1 MPTLFDSHEEFSEW
15 FSKDIESH
23 TQSNTKLNQQQLR
36 RLHMILKPFMLRR
49 NKKDVQSELPAKVEL
64 DIYCNLSYRQR
75 AFYKTLRERISI
87 GDLLERAMSGEAKG
101 DESLMNLVMQFR
113 KVCNHP
119 DLFERADVRSP
130 FAFSSFGATGN
141 IAREGPQLSLAYT
154 TKSRITYEV
163 PKLVYRHGGL
173 LNVPG
178 EESQAGSRKWLL
190 GSLMNIWQADYLQE
204 ASRQDKSAF
213 SFLRFIDSSPSEAV
227 KIFRGNDLSFELENI
242 EHSRRRA
249 VSEAVY
255 SDGAGYNQ
263 ASSML
268 LIPEAINRTPLR
280 DVTNERVMDHLCNV
294 ADETF
299 RSERLHVMD
308 PMYDAPVC
316 APPINVECS
325 DRTFFLEQNDS
336 LFDPKVRRALFGILP
351 LEEAKLDESREIM
364 DIGSIPPQ
372 GLLGSA
378 VLEKSGFSAIRVPE
392 MHRFV
397 TDSGKLATLDR
408 LLSELK
414 AGGHRVLLYFQMT
427 RMMDLI
433 EEYLTYRQYKY
444 LRLDGSSKIG
454 DRRDMVMDWQ
464 TRPDLFV
471 FVLSTRAGGLGINL
485 TAADT
490 VIFYDSDWN
499 PTVDSQAMDR
509 AHRLGQTKQV
519 TVYRLITRGTI
530 EERILLRAKQKEQV
544 QKVVISGNAFQESEG
559 VDFNK
564 GNSRDVVSW
573 LLDDDELEEQLRATQ
588 ARREAEEAE
597 ALKNGGKKKGRG
609 GKKKL
614 GIASLEGPAASR
626 TLEDMYHEGTIGNDD
641 ITDFA
646 GEGNFE
652 DVSARASGTATPAS
666 GVESGPLM
674 KKARQKSGETHKTAV
689 KRSQKRRSAAQAIS
703 YLDEGGDIEMTDA

>member
-1 MPTLFDSHEEFSEW
+1 MPTLFDSHEEFSDW

-87 GDLLERAMSGEAKG
+87 HDLLERAMSGEAKG

-130 FAFSSFGATGN
+130 FSFSTFGASGN
-141 IAREGPQLSLAYT
+141 LARETSQLSLAYT
-154 TKSRITYEV
+154 TMNRITYQI
-163 PKLVYRHGGL
+163 PKLVYRRGGL
-173 LNVPG
+173 LDVPS
-178 EESQAGSRKWLL
+178 EDSQAGNRRRLL
-190 GSLMNIWQADYLQE
+190 HNLMNIWQTSYIE
-204 ASRQDKSAF
+204 NSSREGSSGF
-213 SFLRFIDSSPSEAV
+213 SFLRFIDSSSGEV
-227 KIFRGNDLSFELENI
+227 SNIFKADDVSFMAQDIDKRQRITSSKVIYNDG
-242 EHSRRRA
+242 SREDQKR
-249 VSEAVY
+249 
-255 SDGAGYNQ
+255 
-263 ASSML
+263 SML
-268 LIPEAINRTPLR
+268 LIPKALTRFPLK
-280 DVTNERVMDHLCNV
+280 DITNEKVMHHLCNV
-294 ADETF
+294 ANDAF
-299 RSERLHVMD
+299 REERLHIMD
-308 PMYDAPVC
+308 PMYDSPVC
-316 APPINVECS
+316 APPVNIICS
-325 DRTFFLEQNDS
+325 DRTFVMEQHDS
-336 LFDPKVRRALFGILP
+336 LFDHKSRRALFGVSP
-351 LEEAKLDESREIM
+351 LEDKILEETGQTIDLGGIL
-364 DIGSIPPQ
+364 PQ
-372 GLLGSA
+372 GLLGST
-378 VLEKSGFSAIRVPE
+378 VLERGGYSGIRVPE

-408 LLSELK
+408 LLGELK

-464 TRPDLFV
+464 TRSDLFV

-519 TVYRLITRGTI
+519 TVYRLITRNSI
-530 EERILLRAKQKEQV
+530 EERILLRAKQKEEV
-544 QKVVISGNAFQESEG
+544 CIHVYRVN
-559 VDFNK
+559 VRFNGLSFPETLSRK
-564 GNSRDVVSW
+564 LKSTLIKEILVMLCRGYLTMTNWKNNSRQLKRDEKQKRLK
-573 LLDDDELEEQLRATQ
+573 LL
-588 ARREAEEAE
+588 
-597 ALKNGGKKKGRG
+597 
-609 GKKKL
+609 
-614 GIASLEGPAASR
+614 
-626 TLEDMYHEGTIGNDD
+626 
-641 ITDFA
+641 
-646 GEGNFE
+646 
-652 DVSARASGTATPAS
+652 
-666 GVESGPLM
+666 
-674 KKARQKSGETHKTAV
+674 KTV
-689 KRSQKRRSAAQAIS
+689 KRRVADPRRNLALQVLKVRQFPKPWKIYIMKVFPFSS
-703 YLDEGGDIEMTDA
+703 HVNSRRGKF

>member
-64 DIYCNLSYRQR
+64 DVYCNLSYRQR

-130 FAFSSFGATGN
+130 MAFASFGATGN
-141 IAREGPQLSLAYT
+141 IAREGAQLSLAYT
-154 TKSRITYEV
+154 TRNRISYQV
-163 PKLVYRHGGL
+163 PKLVYREGGML
-173 LNVPG
+173 SVPG
-178 EESQAGSRKWLL
+178 EKSQAGSRRRLL
-190 GSLMNIWQADYLQE
+190 DNLMNIWQADYIE
-204 ASRQDKSAF
+204 SAAIQKDSGF
-213 SFLRFIDSSPSEAV
+213 SFLRFVDTSSGEIAKAFKGDDVSVALNS
-227 KIFRGNDLSFELENI
+227 INN
-242 EHSRRRA
+242 RRRI
-249 VSEAVY
+249 SKSDAVY
-255 SDGAGYNQ
+255 DDGAGIDQ
-263 ASSML
+263 QHKML
-268 LIPEAINRTPLR
+268 LVPGTVNRFPLKE
-280 DVTNERVMDHLCNV
+280 VTNEKVMAHLCSV
-294 ADETF
+294 AEDTF
-299 RSERLHVMD
+299 HSDRLHIMD

-316 APPINVECS
+316 APPVDITCS
-325 DRTFFLEQNDS
+325 DRTFYLEQHGT
-336 LFDPKVRRALFGILP
+336 LFDAKSRRALFGILP
-351 LEEAKLDESREIM
+351 LEEAKLEEAGTRM
-364 DIGSIPPQ
+364 DIGAIPPK
-372 GLLGSA
+372 GLLGPT
-378 VLEKSGFSAIRVPE
+378 VLEKSGHSGIRVPE

-408 LLSELK
+408 LLAELK

-464 TRPDLFV
+464 TRSDLFV

-519 TVYRLITRGTI
+519 TVYRMITRNSI
-530 EERILLRAKQKEQV
+530 EERILLRAKQKEEV
-544 QKVVISGNAFQESEG
+544 LSHYYHINDRYNGLLFLAMHSRILKLIST
-559 VDFNK
+559 
-564 GNSRDVVSW
+564 
-573 LLDDDELEEQLRATQ
+573 RATL
-588 ARREAEEAE
+588 AMSYRGSWTMTNW
-597 ALKNGGKKKGRG
+597 KNNYEQPKPNVMPKKPMR
-609 GKKKL
+609 
-614 GIASLEGPAASR
+614 SR
-626 TLEDMYHEGTIGNDD
+626 T
-641 ITDFA
+641 
-646 GEGNFE
+646 
-652 DVSARASGTATPAS
+652 VP
-666 GVESGPLM
+666 
-674 KKARQKSGETHKTAV
+674 
-689 KRSQKRRSAAQAIS
+689 RRKAAQGRSWA
-703 YLDEGGDIEMTDA
+703 

>member
-1 MPTLFDSHEEFSEW
+1 MPFPILIVELWALLHFIMPTLFDSHEEFSEW

-23 TQSNTKLNQQQLR
+23 TQSHTKLNQQQLR

-49 NKKDVQSELPAKVEL
+49 NKRDVQSELPAKVEL

-130 FAFSSFGATGN
+130 LAFASFGATAN

-154 TKSRITYEV
+154 TRNRIAYDV
-163 PKLVYRHGGL
+163 PKLVYRHGGML
-173 LNVPG
+173 AVPG
-178 EESQAGSRKWLL
+178 EDSNAGVRRRYLDN
-190 GSLMNIWQADYLQE
+190 LMNIWQADHIESSFE
-204 ASRQDKSAF
+204 ADSSF
-213 SFLRFIDSSPSEAV
+213 SFLRFIDSSPNELVEAFRANDIYFAV
-227 KIFRGNDLSFELENI
+227 DAITKSNKIST
-242 EHSRRRA
+242 
-249 VSEAVY
+249 SEAVY
-255 SDGAGYNQ
+255 DDGTGYNKRQ
-263 ASSML
+263 RML
-268 LIPEAINRTPLR
+268 LVPGTTNRFPLKE
-280 DVTNERVMDHLCNV
+280 VMNEKVMAHLCNV
-294 ADETF
+294 ADVSF
-299 RSERLHVMD
+299 RSERLHIMD
-308 PMYDAPVC
+308 PMYDTAVN
-316 APPINVECS
+316 APPIDINCS
-325 DRTFFLEQNDS
+325 DRRFYLEQNDA
-336 LFDPKVRRALFGILP
+336 LFDPKSRRALFGILP
-351 LEEAKLDESREIM
+351 IEEAKLAEAGETM
-364 DIGSIPPQ
+364 DLGGIPPH
-372 GLLGSA
+372 GLLSPTI
-378 VLEKSGFSAIRVPE
+378 LERSGYSGIRVPE

-408 LLSELK
+408 LLAELK

-464 TRPDLFV
+464 TRSDLFV

-519 TVYRLITRGTI
+519 TVYRLITRNSI
-530 EERILLRAKQKEQV
+530 EERILLRAKQKEEV
-544 QKVVISGNAFQESEG
+544 LVNKFFADNRFNGWLFLVTHSKKQKSIST
-559 VDFNK
+559 
-564 GNSRDVVSW
+564 
-573 LLDDDELEEQLRATQ
+573 RATLVMLYPGYSTTMNWRNNSKQ
-588 ARREAEEAE
+588 HKRNV
-597 ALKNGGKKKGRG
+597 KPKKPKWFGTDSRGRHVG
-609 GKKKL
+609 
-614 GIASLEGPAASR
+614 
-626 TLEDMYHEGTIGNDD
+626 
-641 ITDFA
+641 
-646 GEGNFE
+646 
-652 DVSARASGTATPAS
+652 
-666 GVESGPLM
+666 
-674 KKARQKSGETHKTAV
+674 
-689 KRSQKRRSAAQAIS
+689 RRSLALQV
-703 YLDEGGDIEMTDA
+703 

>member
-1 MPTLFDSHEEFSEW
+1 MIELWALLHFIMPTLFDSHEEFSEW

-49 NKKDVQSELPAKVEL
+49 NKKDVQSELPAKLEL

-130 FAFSSFGATGN
+130 LAFASFGQTGN

-154 TKSRITYEV
+154 TRNRIVYDV
-163 PKLVYRHGGL
+163 PKLVYRHGGIL
-173 LNVPG
+173 TVPG
-178 EESQAGSRKWLL
+178 EDSDAGVRQRYLDH
-190 GSLMNIWQADYLQE
+190 LMNIWQADYIESSAHQ
-204 ASRQDKSAF
+204 KNSAF
-213 SFLRFIDSSPSEAV
+213 AFLRFVDASSSEIASMFEGNDISLAIDAIDKSHRISTSEA
-227 KIFRGNDLSFELENI
+227 IYD
-242 EHSRRRA
+242 
-249 VSEAVY
+249 
-255 SDGAGYNQ
+255 DGAGLNM
-263 ASSML
+263 SHTML
-268 LIPEAINRTPLR
+268 LVPKTLNRFPLKE
-280 DVTNERVMDHLCNV
+280 VTNEQVMEHLCNV
-294 ADETF
+294 ADDSF
-299 RSERLHVMD
+299 RSERLHIMD

-316 APPINVECS
+316 APPIDINCS
-325 DRTFFLEQNDS
+325 DRTFYLEQNAT
-336 LFDPKVRRALFGILP
+336 LFDTKSRRALFGILP
-351 LEEAKLDESREIM
+351 LEETKLEENGQIM
-364 DIGSIPPQ
+364 DLGAIPPQ
-372 GLLGSA
+372 GLLA
-378 VLEKSGFSAIRVPE
+378 PALLEKSGYSGIRVPE

-464 TRPDLFV
+464 TRSDLFV

-519 TVYRLITRGTI
+519 TVYRLITRNSI
-530 EERILLRAKQKEQV
+530 EERILLRAKQKEEV
-544 QKVVISGNAFQESEG
+544 FIS
-559 VDFNK
+559 
-564 GNSRDVVSW
+564 
-573 LLDDDELEEQLRATQ
+573 
-588 ARREAEEAE
+588 
-597 ALKNGGKKKGRG
+597 
-609 GKKKL
+609 
-614 GIASLEGPAASR
+614 
-626 TLEDMYHEGTIGNDD
+626 
-641 ITDFA
+641 
-646 GEGNFE
+646 
-652 DVSARASGTATPAS
+652 
-666 GVESGPLM
+666 VE
-674 KKARQKSGETHKTAV
+674 
-689 KRSQKRRSAAQAIS
+689 
-703 YLDEGGDIEMTDA
+703 

>member
-64 DIYCNLSYRQR
+64 DVYCNLSYRQR
-75 AFYKTLRERISI
+75 AFYKTLRDRISI

-130 FAFSSFGATGN
+130 MAFASFGVTGN

-154 TKSRITYEV
+154 TRNRISYEI
-163 PKLVYRHGGL
+163 PKLVYRGGGM

-178 EESQAGSRKWLL
+178 EKSEAGTRRRYLDN
-190 GSLMNIWQADYLQE
+190 LMNIWQTDYIE
-204 ASRQDKSAF
+204 STASQKDSGF
-213 SFLRFIDSSPSEAV
+213 SFLRFVDASSEEVV
-227 KIFRGNDLSFELENI
+227 KAFRGNDVSVALDSINRRERI
-242 EHSRRRA
+242 SRSDA
-249 VSEAVY
+249 AY
-255 SDGAGYNQ
+255 DDGAGLNQ
-263 ASSML
+263 QHKML
-268 LIPEAINRTPLR
+268 LVSGTVNRFPLKE
-280 DVTNERVMDHLCNV
+280 VTNEKVMEHLCNV
-294 ADETF
+294 AEDTF
-299 RSERLHVMD
+299 RSERLHIMD

-316 APPINVECS
+316 APPIDIVCS
-325 DRTFFLEQNDS
+325 DRTFYLERNDA
-336 LFDPKVRRALFGILP
+336 LFEPKSRRALFGISP
-351 LEEAKLDESREIM
+351 LEESRLEETGTRLDT
-364 DIGSIPPQ
+364 GAIPPQ
-372 GLLGSA
+372 GLLGPA
-378 VLEKSGFSAIRVPE
+378 VLEKSGYSGIRVPE

-397 TDSGKLATLDR
+397 TDSGKLAMLDK
-408 LLSELK
+408 LLAELK

-519 TVYRLITRGTI
+519 TVYRMITRNSI
-530 EERILLRAKQKEQV
+530 EERILLRAKQKEEVSSIFNSANFRFNGLLFLVMLSKIQRS
-544 QKVVISGNAFQESEG
+544 IST
-559 VDFNK
+559 
-564 GNSRDVVSW
+564 
-573 LLDDDELEEQLRATQ
+573 RATLEMSY
-588 ARREAEEAE
+588 RGFLTMTSLRNSYVHP
-597 ALKNGGKKKGRG
+597 KRNVKPKKPKR
-609 GKKKL
+609 
-614 GIASLEGPAASR
+614 SR
-626 TLEDMYHEGTIGNDD
+626 T
-641 ITDFA
+641 
-646 GEGNFE
+646 
-652 DVSARASGTATPAS
+652 VSRRK
-666 GVESGPLM
+666 VD
-674 KKARQKSGETHKTAV
+674 Q
-689 KRSQKRRSAAQAIS
+689 RRS
-703 YLDEGGDIEMTDA
+703 LV

>member
-23 TQSNTKLNQQQLR
+23 TQSHTKLNQQQLR

-64 DIYCNLSYRQR
+64 DVYCNLSYRQR

-119 DLFERADVRSP
+119 DLFERADVKSP
-130 FAFSSFGATGN
+130 LSFSTFGATGN

-154 TKSRITYEV
+154 TRNRVSYDV
-163 PKLVYRHGGL
+163 PKMVYRKGGML
-173 LNVPG
+173 GVPG
-178 EESQAGSRKWLL
+178 EESDAGSRRRLMDN
-190 GSLMNIWQADYLQE
+190 LMNIWQADYIE
-204 ASRQDKSAF
+204 SSASQKDSAF
-213 SFLRFIDSSPSEAV
+213 SFLRFINTSASEVA
-227 KIFRGNDLSFELENI
+227 KAFRGDDVSLAIDSIDRTDRISRTETIYNDGEGTKQQ
-242 EHSRRRA
+242 R
-249 VSEAVY
+249 
-255 SDGAGYNQ
+255 
-263 ASSML
+263 SML
-268 LIPEAINRTPLR
+268 VIPGTVNRFPLK
-280 DVTNERVMDHLCNV
+280 DVTNEKVIAHLCNV
-294 ADETF
+294 AEDTY

-308 PMYDAPVC
+308 PMYDLPVS
-316 APPINVECS
+316 APPVDINCS
-325 DRTFFLEQNDS
+325 DRTFYLEQNDT
-336 LFDPKVRRALFGILP
+336 LFDPKSRRALFGITP
-351 LEEAKLDESREIM
+351 LEENSLAQAGTTL
-364 DIGSIPPQ
+364 DIGSLPPQ
-372 GLLGSA
+372 GLLSRP
-378 VLEKSGFSAIRVPE
+378 VLENQGYSSIRVPE

-408 LLSELK
+408 LLAELR

-519 TVYRLITRGTI
+519 TVYRMITRNSI
-530 EERILLRAKQKEQV
+530 EERILLRAKQKEEV
-544 QKVVISGNAFQESEG
+544 FST
-559 VDFNK
+559 
-564 GNSRDVVSW
+564 
-573 LLDDDELEEQLRATQ
+573 LEENANIRF
-588 ARREAEEAE
+588 
-597 ALKNGGKKKGRG
+597 NG
-609 GKKKL
+609 
-614 GIASLEGPAASR
+614 
-626 TLEDMYHEGTIGNDD
+626 
-641 ITDFA
+641 
-646 GEGNFE
+646 
-652 DVSARASGTATPAS
+652 
-666 GVESGPLM
+666 
-674 KKARQKSGETHKTAV
+674 
-689 KRSQKRRSAAQAIS
+689 
-703 YLDEGGDIEMTDA
+703 

>member
-1 MPTLFDSHEEFSEW
+1 MLIIELWALLHFIMPTLFDSHEEFSEW

-49 NKKDVQSELPAKVEL
+49 NKRDVQSELPAKIEL

-130 FAFSSFGATGN
+130 LAFASFGATAN

-154 TKSRITYEV
+154 TRNRIAYSV
-163 PKLVYRHGGL
+163 PKLVYRHGGML
-173 LNVPG
+173 AVPG
-178 EESQAGSRKWLL
+178 EDSDAGVRRRYLDN
-190 GSLMNIWQADYLQE
+190 LMNIWQADHIESSLE
-204 ASRQDKSAF
+204 TDSSFA
-213 SFLRFIDSSPSEAV
+213 FLRFIDSSPNELIEAFKSNDV
-227 KIFRGNDLSFELENI
+227 SFAADAINKNNKIST
-242 EHSRRRA
+242 
-249 VSEAVY
+249 SEAVY
-255 SDGAGYNQ
+255 DDGTGYNKQ
-263 ASSML
+263 QRML
-268 LIPEAINRTPLR
+268 LVPGTTNRFPLKE
-280 DVTNERVMDHLCNV
+280 VTNEKVMVHLCNV
-294 ADETF
+294 ANESF
-299 RSERLHVMD
+299 RSERFHIMD
-308 PMYDAPVC
+308 PMYDIAVN
-316 APPINVECS
+316 APPVDISCS
-325 DRTFFLEQNDS
+325 DRTFYLEQNDA
-336 LFDPKVRRALFGILP
+336 LFDAKSRRALFGILP
-351 LEEAKLDESREIM
+351 LEETKLAEAGETIDL
-364 DIGSIPPQ
+364 GGIPPE
-372 GLLGSA
+372 GLLSPA
-378 VLEKSGFSAIRVPE
+378 LLEKSGYSGIRVPE

-408 LLSELK
+408 LLGELK

-464 TRPDLFV
+464 TRTDLFV

-519 TVYRLITRGTI
+519 TVYRLITRNSI
-530 EERILLRAKQKEQV
+530 EERILLRAKQKEEV
-544 QKVVISGNAFQESEG
+544 LVNNFLA
-559 VDFNK
+559 DNRFN
-564 GNSRDVVSW
+564 GS
-573 LLDDDELEEQLRATQ
+573 LFLATHS
-588 ARREAEEAE
+588 
-597 ALKNGGKKKGRG
+597 KK
-609 GKKKL
+609 
-614 GIASLEGPAASR
+614 
-626 TLEDMYHEGTIGNDD
+626 
-641 ITDFA
+641 
-646 GEGNFE
+646 
-652 DVSARASGTATPAS
+652 
-666 GVESGPLM
+666 
-674 KKARQKSGETHKTAV
+674 QKSISTKAILVMLYHGCLTTMNWRNNSKRHRRNV
-689 KRSQKRRSAAQAIS
+689 KPKKPKWFEMDSRERRVGRRSLALQVWKDLLLLVLS
-703 YLDEGGDIEMTDA
+703 KTCTMKV